1 MLKGVHSILDS
12 VLAYDKQKPE
22 ILHKEESIFNLEET
36 SKGSYRADAR
46 WSSWELKLFIL
57 LKQLWKIWK

>member
-46 WSSWELKLFIL
+46 WSS
-57 LKQLWKIWK
+57 